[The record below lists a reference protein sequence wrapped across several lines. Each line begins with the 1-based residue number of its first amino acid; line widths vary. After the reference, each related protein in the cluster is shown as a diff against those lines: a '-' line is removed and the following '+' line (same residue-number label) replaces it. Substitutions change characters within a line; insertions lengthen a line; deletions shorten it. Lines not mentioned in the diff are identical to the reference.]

1 MSIVQRL
8 RRLIPGRKASARPVL
23 VVTDS
28 TADLPAQLV
37 NELGITV
44 VPLQI
49 VFGQENFADGV
60 DLTSEAFFQR
70 LQESD
75 ELPTTSQPSLGQF
88 FQVYEALAEQTD
100 AILSI
105 HLSSGFSGTLATAQQ
120 ATAHQAAAAGGDRC
134 RVEVIDSGTVSMAM
148 GFAVLAAARAAR
160 DAADLDACA
169 GIARSVL
176 ERQRLAVMLDTL
188 DYLRRGGRMGR
199 AQAFLGGLLRLKPIL
214 TVRDG
219 EASPLS
225 RVRTRKKALDEL
237 LRLSLDQGPIDEAA
251 IMHATSPDD
260 ARMLADEIAA
270 RMPGLPV
277 HIGRIGPVIGVHG
290 GPGLIG
296 IAVVASQEEAQP
308 DSSAETAT

>member
-8 RRLIPGRKASARPVL
+8 RRLIPGRKASVRPVL

-37 NELGITV
+37 DELGITV

-49 VFGQENFADGV
+49 VFGQESFADGV

-75 ELPTTSQPSLGQF
+75 ELPTSSQPSLGQF
-88 FQVYEALAEQTD
+88 FQVYEALAERTD
-100 AILSI
+100 GILSI
-105 HLSSGFSGTLATAQQ
+105 HLSSGFSGTLATAE
-120 ATAHQAAAAGGDRC
+120 QAAAAADEKC
-134 RVEVIDSGTVSMAM
+134 RIEVIDSGTVSMAM

-160 DAADLDACA
+160 DGADLDACA

-176 ERQRLAVMLDTL
+176 DRQRLAVMLDTL
-188 DYLRRGGRMGR
+188 EYLRRGGRIGR

-219 EASPLS
+219 EAIPLS
-225 RVRTRKKALDEL
+225 RVRTRKKAMSEL

-251 IMHATSPDD
+251 IMHSTSPDD

-270 RMPGLPV
+270 RLPGLPV
-277 HIGRIGPVIGVHG
+277 HIGRIGPVLGVHG
-290 GPGLIG
+290 GPGVIG
-296 IAVVASQEEAQP
+296 IAVVASEEEAQA
-308 DSSAETAT
+308 DSGAETAT

>member
-8 RRLIPGRKASARPVL
+8 RRLIPGGKASARPVL

-37 NELGITV
+37 DQLGITV

-49 VFGQENFADGV
+49 VFGQESFTDGV

-70 LQESD
+70 LQETD

-88 FQVYEALAEQTD
+88 FQIYEALSERTD
-100 AILSI
+100 SILSI
-105 HLSSGFSGTLATAQQ
+105 HLSSGFSGTLATAE
-120 ATAHQAAAAGGDRC
+120 QAAAAGGERC
-134 RVEVIDSGTVSMAM
+134 RIEVIDSTTVSMAT

-160 DAADLDACA
+160 DGADLDACA
-169 GIARSVL
+169 EIARSVL
-176 ERQRLAVMLDTL
+176 KRQRLAVMLDTL
-188 DYLRRGGRMGR
+188 DYLRRGGRIGR

-214 TVRDG
+214 TIRDG

-225 RVRTRKKALDEL
+225 RVRTRKKAMAEL
-237 LRLSLDQGPIDEAA
+237 LRLCLDQGPIDEAA

-296 IAVVASQEEAQP
+296 IAVVASQEEAQA
-308 DSSAETAT
+308 DSSAEKAT

>member
-8 RRLIPGRKASARPVL
+8 RHLIPGRKASARPVL

-37 NELGITV
+37 DELGITV

-49 VFGQENFADGV
+49 VFGQESFADGV

-88 FQVYEALAEQTD
+88 QQVYAALAEQTD
-100 AILSI
+100 AIVSI
-105 HLSSGFSGTLATAQQ
+105 HLSSGFSGTLATSE
-120 ATAHQAAAAGGDRC
+120 QAAAAVGEQC
-134 RVEVIDSGTVSMAM
+134 HIEVIDSGTVSMAM

-160 DAADLDACA
+160 DGADLDACA

-188 DYLRRGGRMGR
+188 DYLRRGGRIGR

-225 RVRTRKKALDEL
+225 RVRTRKKALAEL
-237 LRLSLDQGPIDEAA
+237 LRLSLDHGGINEAA

-260 ARMLADEIAA
+260 ARMLADQIVA
-270 RMPGLPV
+270 RLPGLPV
-277 HIGRIGPVIGVHG
+277 HIGRIGPVLGVHG

-296 IAVVASQEEAQP
+296 IAVVASQEEPQA
-308 DSSAETAT
+308 DSEAETAT

>member
-8 RRLIPGRKASARPVL
+8 RRLIPGRIASARPVL

-37 NELGITV
+37 DQLGITV

-49 VFGQENFADGV
+49 AFGQESFADGV

-88 FQVYEALAEQTD
+88 FQVYEALAEQAD

-105 HLSSGFSGTLATAQQ
+105 HLSSGFSGTLATAD
-120 ATAHQAAAAGGDRC
+120 QAAAAVRERC
-134 RVEVIDSGTVSMAM
+134 RIEVIDSTTVSMAT

-160 DAADLDACA
+160 DGADLDACA
-169 GIARSVL
+169 EIARSVL
-176 ERQRLAVMLDTL
+176 NRQRLAVMLDTL
-188 DYLRRGGRMGR
+188 DYLRRGGRIGR

-214 TVRDG
+214 TIRDG

-225 RVRTRKKALDEL
+225 RVRTRKKALAEL
-237 LRLSLDQGPIDEAA
+237 LRLTLDQGPIDQAA

-296 IAVVASQEEAQP
+296 IAVVASQEEAQT